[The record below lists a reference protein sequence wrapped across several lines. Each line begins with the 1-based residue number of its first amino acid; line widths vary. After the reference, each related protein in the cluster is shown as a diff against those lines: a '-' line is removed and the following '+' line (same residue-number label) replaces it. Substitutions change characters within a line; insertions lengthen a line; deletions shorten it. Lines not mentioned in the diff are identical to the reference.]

1 MPPLRKQHAYT
12 IDRKREY
19 FVLFDAFGGTARTFC
34 ALHGLPQETW
44 KSWTK
49 QRANIMSTRRNAKR
63 KTLGGQGAKSIIPFE
78 RDLLTFMKDVRRDEH
93 ILTSMHMINFTKT
106 HYQEWL
112 TGYMAN
118 KVDPYKSLLG
128 LCQSFA
134 HRHRFSQRVPCHTKL
149 PNAEMVQIRNDFA
162 ATFWGKY
169 AVYELGDLINVD
181 ETAVYYD
188 MPPGKIWAEVGG
200 SSKTDKTQKHSD
212 RITAVLS
219 CRADGTNDILHG
231 LIPVIGGKLPI
242 FFIVHGTPG
251 GTIDSSELCTYPEG
265 HHYAVQESG
274 WMDGRVWRKYLKMLP
289 PHILGPSVILA
300 DNFDAHVSKESAVA
314 IAEYLHSVL
323 EPLPANCTSVCQPLD
338 VGVMGPF
345 KKILR
350 MLWLE
355 EAPVVS
361 ASEKRM
367 AMIKRSIK
375 AWGMI
380 SEVAVKRSFEKAIPR
395 PEIVVV

>member
-19 FVLFDAFGGTARTFC
+19 FVLFDAFGGSARTFC
-34 ALHGLPQETW
+34 ALHGLPRETW

-49 QRANIMSTRRNAKR
+49 QRANIISTRRNAKR
-63 KTLGGQGAKSIIPFE
+63 KTLGGQGAKSITPFE

-93 ILTSMHMINFTKT
+93 ILTSMHMINFMKT

-181 ETAVYYD
+181 ETAVYDD

-231 LIPVIGGKLPI
+231 LIPEIGGKLPI

-274 WMDGRVWRKYLKMLP
+274 WMDGRVWRKYLKML
-289 PHILGPSVILA
+289 HILRPSVILA
-300 DNFDAHVSKESAVA
+300 DNFDSHVSKESAVA

-338 VGVMGPF
+338 VGIMGPF

-355 EAPVVS
+355 ES
-361 ASEKRM
+361 AGGVGIREAHGHDQAIDQGLGHDFGSCR
-367 AMIKRSIK
+367 K
-375 AWGMI
+375 A
-380 SEVAVKRSFEKAIPR
+380 VL
-395 PEIVVV
+395 